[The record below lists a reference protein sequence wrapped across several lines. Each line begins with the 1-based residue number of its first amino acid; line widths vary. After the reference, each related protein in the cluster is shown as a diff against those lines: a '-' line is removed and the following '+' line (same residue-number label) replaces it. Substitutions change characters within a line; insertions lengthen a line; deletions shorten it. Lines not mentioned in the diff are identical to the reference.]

1 MTPNKQVS
9 PVIRISQGERD
20 ASARATHLEAA
31 TRKFLVTTNE
41 RKQMSTKTNFKRIAL
56 VAVAALGLGVLSSV
70 PSQAIITG
78 VPTITTVNGT
88 ATKAIADSTTA
99 GTITLKWNATDADTF
114 SVAAYQSAG
123 PSTNSSNNGRFYRGD
138 TLTAFTTTSPLLTL
152 AISAAAQD
160 LDSVSALIGSDAQG
174 GVVATRLTGARAIG
188 AAGANSL
195 TLKFQLDSLTARS
208 AGTYTYNI
216 TATPFTAGVAVGGTS
231 GIAGDVTKTV
241 SASISITVAALTTES
256 LVASAANS
264 TAFISTTAS
273 TAAGWTAP
281 TTDAQPAVLA
291 TASTTPRAYIYVNLK
306 NAAGTAASESITI
319 TTNVGSIGTTAA
331 NVGKSVTLQYASSA
345 AQDFAVYSDGTAGV
359 ATITVKSTTVTFAS
373 KTVTFYSAAPT
384 SIVATVQTATL
395 GAGSNSAAVTA
406 VAKDANGAW
415 GGTLYAYTSS
425 TALVSDSATACAYV
439 AANGRHECTLTG
451 VAAGSPTI
459 TLRDTA
465 STGSATIAS
474 TPVTVTVSV
483 TAAATVKL
491 TWNKASYAPG
501 EKATLSVSV
510 LDSAGKDVAGGT
522 KTNIF
527 TTGGISL
534 STAAGNGSDT
544 TTAVTLITSSP
555 ASEAAG
561 TSTANVKNYTIYMP
575 TNGGTITATA
585 TGGTGL
591 PVAGQVEVKATATI
605 TNDAAAAL
613 AAVTALATTVA
624 SLKTLITTLT
634 NLVLKIQKKV
644 KA

>member
-1 MTPNKQVS
+1 
-9 PVIRISQGERD
+9 
-20 ASARATHLEAA
+20 
-31 TRKFLVTTNE
+31 
-41 RKQMSTKTNFKRIAL
+41 
-56 VAVAALGLGVLSSV
+56 
-70 PSQAIITG
+70 
-78 VPTITTVNGT
+78 
-88 ATKAIADSTTA
+88 
-99 GTITLKWNATDADTF
+99 
-114 SVAAYQSAG
+114 
-123 PSTNSSNNGRFYRGD
+123 
-138 TLTAFTTTSPLLTL
+138 
-152 AISAAAQD
+152 
-160 LDSVSALIGSDAQG
+160 
-174 GVVATRLTGARAIG
+174 
-188 AAGANSL
+188 
-195 TLKFQLDSLTARS
+195 
-208 AGTYTYNI
+208 
-216 TATPFTAGVAVGGTS
+216 
-231 GIAGDVTKTV
+231 
-241 SASISITVAALTTES
+241 
-256 LVASAANS
+256 
-264 TAFISTTAS
+264 
-273 TAAGWTAP
+273 
-281 TTDAQPAVLA
+281 
-291 TASTTPRAYIYVNLK
+291 
-306 NAAGTAASESITI
+306 
-319 TTNVGSIGTTAA
+319 
-331 NVGKSVTLQYASSA
+331 
-345 AQDFAVYSDGTAGV
+345 
-359 ATITVKSTTVTFAS
+359 
-373 KTVTFYSAAPT
+373 
-384 SIVATVQTATL
+384 
-395 GAGSNSAAVTA
+395 
-406 VAKDANGAW
+406 
-415 GGTLYAYTSS
+415 
-425 TALVSDSATACAYV
+425 
-439 AANGRHECTLTG
+439 

-483 TAAATVKL
+483 ASAATVKL

-544 TTAVTLITSSP
+544 TTAVTFATSSP
-555 ASEAAG
+555 ASDATG

>member
-1 MTPNKQVS
+1 
-9 PVIRISQGERD
+9 
-20 ASARATHLEAA
+20 
-31 TRKFLVTTNE
+31 
-41 RKQMSTKTNFKRIAL
+41 MSTKTNFKRIAL
-56 VAVAALGLGVLSSV
+56 VAVASLGLGVLSSV
-70 PSQAIITG
+70 PAQAIITG
-78 VPTITTVNGT
+78 MPTLTTVNGT
-88 ATKAIADSTTA
+88 ATKAKADSTTA
-99 GTITLKWNATDADTF
+99 GTITLKWNATEADTF
-114 SVAAYQSAG
+114 SIAAYQSSG
-123 PSTNSSNNGRFYRGD
+123 PSTNASNSGRFYRGD
-138 TLTAFTTTSPLLTL
+138 TLTAFTATTQLLTI
-152 AISAAAQD
+152 AISAAASN
-160 LDSVSALIGSDAQG
+160 LDSVSALIGSDDQG

-188 AAGANSL
+188 AAGSNSL
-195 TLKFQLDSLTARS
+195 TLKFQLDSFTARS

-216 TATPFTAGVAVGGTS
+216 TATPFTAGVAVGGSQGT
-231 GIAGDVTKTV
+231 AGDVTKTV
-241 SASISITVAALTTES
+241 SASVSITVAALDTES
-256 LVASAANS
+256 LVASAATS
-264 TAFISTTAS
+264 TAYISTTAS
-273 TAAGWTAP
+273 TASGWTAP
-281 TTDAQPAVLA
+281 TTDAQPSVLA

-306 NAAGTAASESITI
+306 NASSTAASESITI
-319 TTNVGSIGTTAA
+319 TTNVGSIGTTSA
-331 NVGKSVTLQYASSA
+331 NVGKSVTLQYAGSA
-345 AQDFAVYSDGTAGV
+345 AQDFAVYSDGTTGV

-406 VAKDANGAW
+406 VAKDASGNW

-425 TALVSDSATACAYV
+425 TALVSDSATACSYV

-522 KTNIF
+522 KTNLF
-527 TTGGISL
+527 TAGGISL

-544 TTAVTLITSSP
+544 TTAITFATSSP
-555 ASEAAG
+555 AADATG